1 MEMYL
6 EYTEYRNDEYTE
18 YRNEVLVGTF
28 GEKRRGITARCTI
41 LRNDQLRNLYPLI
54 NMRWF

>member
-28 GEKRRGITARCTI
+28 GEKKEGNNSKMYNIT
-41 LRNDQLRNLYPLI
+41 
-54 NMRWF
+54 